1 MVSDQLTFVNG
12 SGYPVGVAR
21 LALPERE
28 RGVCCPPRTVLRPEK
43 ADDVVDLLRALGDPT
58 RLQMALIFRAAEA
71 PLCVCDL
78 VATFDLGQPT
88 VSHHVAKLRE
98 AGLLESTKRG
108 IWTYYRL
115 RSDLSPAAR
124 RILAAL

>member
-1 MVSDQLTFVNG
+1 M
-12 SGYPVGVAR
+12 AR
-21 LALPERE
+21 AALPERE
-28 RGVCCPPRTVLRPEK
+28 RGICCPPRTVLPTAK
-43 ADDVVDLLRALGDPT
+43 ADDVAAILRALGDPT
-58 RLQMALIFRAAEA
+58 RLQMALIFRDADA

-98 AGLLESTKRG
+98 AGLVDSTKQG